1 MSINHDDEFHG
12 DINYGNR
19 FPEGWYESNHI
30 TFRQVSNKKSM
41 NVYPPELYSEVLKY
55 TSERNEFFPS

>member
-19 FPEGWYESNHI
+19 FPEGWYDIRPEYSIKTEQDRKEHAEI
-30 TFRQVSNKKSM
+30 YCY
-41 NVYPPELYSEVLKY
+41 VYKPL
-55 TSERNEFFPS
+55 FPIK